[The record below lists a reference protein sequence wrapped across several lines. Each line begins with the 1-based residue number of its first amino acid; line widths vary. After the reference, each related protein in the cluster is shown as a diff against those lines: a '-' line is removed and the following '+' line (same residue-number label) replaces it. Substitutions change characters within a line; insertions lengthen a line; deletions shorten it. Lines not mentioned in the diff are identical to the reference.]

1 MADVRLTLTADT
13 SQYIREIR
21 KAQSSQQEMYNLN
34 EKSRKKELGLIQ
46 QEILQLE
53 KLRKWRLET
62 QDKAMIAEYNR
73 AIDESIKKIEGFNTA
88 GLNIQKTSKSVISS
102 LGTWVKGFA
111 SITVAITAFKKILES
126 TDKLSDQFAKTL
138 NGWKEGFSAMAR
150 AIANNDFKDF
160 FANVK
165 AAVAEG
171 QRYAETEDKID
182 DAERALKIRIAENK
196 TELIKLRD
204 AQNDATKSNEYRIK
218 KGQEAEELI
227 KKNAKDEIELAQM
240 RYDNELQNAAFKA
253 KTTKDVIENYLK
265 QEPVLM
271 QQIKMGE
278 TYNDLISERDK
289 LINEGTQSGYN
300 LINQEELNIVQS
312 KIDALGKEGE
322 YYGVLAENITNVVDS
337 QRDKIISDKEAL
349 EAAKES
355 QVNLRVS
362 SKLNSM
368 LAKDEKK
375 DQDERLR
382 NQKEFNKL
390 SQRLVEDYEKSNIE
404 LLKSDAELLSGDA
417 LREKQK
423 EILEAEKNFALEEI
437 DKFKKEMEAAGTLTE
452 KQKEIFKN
460 MALNIKTEYVNAMIK
475 YSELT
480 PEQKDA
486 VSTALTGSL
495 AELPGLQKSFIQTFH
510 EDPYKEKSIW
520 SLFGIDPDD
529 EEGQEVI
536 SNIQDATSK
545 IKSAIDDI
553 YDKKVEDATRN
564 RELLDTRVSEAQ
576 QALETETELYAAG
589 YSSNVALKK
598 QELEAVKKEREAA
611 LKEEE
616 KAIQRQRTLEA
627 VSQTASLLSSAASLI
642 KSGTSKSGILG
653 LVLAA
658 GAIASMYAIWSGVKS
673 KVSDSTKLAEG
684 GSGDDTGII
693 RGKRHYQGGER
704 FTDNIEVEQGEAWG
718 VLNRRATAKYAP
730 VFHEMI
736 SSFNRGELPAI
747 AAPAVSV
754 NMDTKGSNRRLDAV
768 RSELQKVNK
777 GLKNEIIYSGN
788 KKIVH
793 QGNRTI
799 IINR

>member
-265 QEPVLM
+265 H
-271 QQIKMGE
+271 
-278 TYNDLISERDK
+278 
-289 LINEGTQSGYN
+289 
-300 LINQEELNIVQS
+300 
-312 KIDALGKEGE
+312 
-322 YYGVLAENITNVVDS
+322 
-337 QRDKIISDKEAL
+337 
-349 EAAKES
+349 
-355 QVNLRVS
+355 
-362 SKLNSM
+362 
-368 LAKDEKK
+368 
-375 DQDERLR
+375 
-382 NQKEFNKL
+382 L
-390 SQRLVEDYEKSNIE
+390 SLIE
-404 LLKSDAELLSGDA
+404 LYL
-417 LREKQK
+417 
-423 EILEAEKNFALEEI
+423 I
-437 DKFKKEMEAAGTLTE
+437 
-452 KQKEIFKN
+452 
-460 MALNIKTEYVNAMIK
+460 
-475 YSELT
+475 
-480 PEQKDA
+480 
-486 VSTALTGSL
+486 
-495 AELPGLQKSFIQTFH
+495 
-510 EDPYKEKSIW
+510 
-520 SLFGIDPDD
+520 
-529 EEGQEVI
+529 
-536 SNIQDATSK
+536 
-545 IKSAIDDI
+545 
-553 YDKKVEDATRN
+553 
-564 RELLDTRVSEAQ
+564 LLD
-576 QALETETELYAAG
+576 
-589 YSSNVALKK
+589 
-598 QELEAVKKEREAA
+598 
-611 LKEEE
+611 
-616 KAIQRQRTLEA
+616 
-627 VSQTASLLSSAASLI
+627 
-642 KSGTSKSGILG
+642 
-653 LVLAA
+653 
-658 GAIASMYAIWSGVKS
+658 
-673 KVSDSTKLAEG
+673 
-684 GSGDDTGII
+684 
-693 RGKRHYQGGER
+693 
-704 FTDNIEVEQGEAWG
+704 
-718 VLNRRATAKYAP
+718 
-730 VFHEMI
+730 
-736 SSFNRGELPAI
+736 
-747 AAPAVSV
+747 
-754 NMDTKGSNRRLDAV
+754 
-768 RSELQKVNK
+768 
-777 GLKNEIIYSGN
+777 
-788 KKIVH
+788 
-793 QGNRTI
+793 
-799 IINR
+799 